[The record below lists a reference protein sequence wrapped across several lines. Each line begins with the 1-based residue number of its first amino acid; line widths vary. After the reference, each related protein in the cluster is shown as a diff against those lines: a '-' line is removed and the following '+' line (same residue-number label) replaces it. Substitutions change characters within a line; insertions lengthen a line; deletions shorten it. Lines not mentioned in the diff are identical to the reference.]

1 MLDSIAMADAV
12 RMTFEEMAFL
22 DVAPGPARPEVR
34 VAGGDG
40 PVLFLT
46 FSRPVPGAMALF
58 LPKAVKFSVAEA
70 IYGEDWNLLSP
81 VQLDDSLLELLNVL
95 GGRLL
100 SCRFG
105 QGGSTTMGLPTV
117 LYDPPGD
124 LPGMTRQ
131 DVLFHVDEQEF
142 TLVWYEEA
150 P

>member
-1 MLDSIAMADAV
+1 MLDSVALADAV
-12 RMTFEEMAFL
+12 RLTFEEMAFL

-34 VAGGDG
+34 AANVDG

-46 FSRPVPGAMALF
+46 FSRPAAGALALF
-58 LPKAVKFSVAEA
+58 LPKAVKFAVAEA
-70 IYGEDWNLLSP
+70 IYGEEWNLLSP

-100 SCRFG
+100 TCRFG
-105 QGGSTTMGLPTV
+105 PGVSTSMGLPTV

-124 LPGMTRQ
+124 LPGMLRQ
-131 DVLFHVDEQEF
+131 DVLFHVDEQELN
-142 TLVWYEEA
+142 LVWYEET